1 MALYTHKDASLN
13 NIDGRGYV
21 FLIQTSIED
30 TYKGVFISERE
41 NAESLESLLGDSEV
55 EFDGIAY
62 RKTRGGELR
71 SQAKSFLVDVKNV
84 VTVSAGIRADFE
96 VLKEVTKSS

>member
-13 NIDGRGYV
+13 NIDGMGYV
-21 FLIQTSIED
+21 FLTQTSID
-30 TYKGVFISERE
+30 DKYKGVFISEQA
-41 NAESLESLLGDSEV
+41 NAKSLKSLINDSEV
-55 EFDGIAY
+55 KFEGIAY

-84 VTVSAGIRADFE
+84 VTVSAGVRADFE